1 MVEPEQAPPV
11 HMPVAQDQ
19 GLPHCP
25 FDPHVSTSALPEHC
39 CEPGVQTET
48 LASCMAEVVQA
59 PLTHDWLD
67 GHTLPHP
74 PQLFGS
80 VCSFTQVPLQM
91 VNPVGQVVVAVASDS
106 TVASSDGPP
115 PSTI

>member
-1 MVEPEQAPPV
+1 
-11 HMPVAQDQ
+11 
-19 GLPHCP
+19 
-25 FDPHVSTSALPEHC
+25 
-39 CEPGVQTET
+39 
-48 LASCMAEVVQA
+48 MAEVVQA

-80 VCSFTQVPLQM
+80 VCSFTQAPLQM